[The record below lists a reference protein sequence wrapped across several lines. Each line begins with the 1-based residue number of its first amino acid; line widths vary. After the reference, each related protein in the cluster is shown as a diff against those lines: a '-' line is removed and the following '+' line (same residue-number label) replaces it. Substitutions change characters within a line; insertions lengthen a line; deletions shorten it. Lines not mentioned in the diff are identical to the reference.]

1 VKWNSKPKRK
11 IGPMPVRYVWFLS
24 MILFIGFTILGLF
37 VINIGIKPT
46 LLIYAESQTKKIG
59 ALVISKAVNREIANV
74 MDINEIIVNV
84 PTDSAEMVTTQ
95 FNTEIISR
103 VQAETTELVQ
113 EHLRAIERGDMSVL
127 QSLTDLDIDVEESGE
142 MQGIV
147 YTVPLGQASGNALL
161 GNLGPQ
167 IPIRFQAVGDVTS
180 NIKSNIREF
189 GINNAFVEINIHI
202 IVNVQIIVPFATNV
216 TTIEQD
222 IPVAMGMIQG
232 QVPEIYNVG
241 EGMAPSLEVP
251 LPAP

>member
-1 VKWNSKPKRK
+1 MKWKPKRR
-11 IGPMPVRYVWFLS
+11 IGLMPMRYVWLLS
-24 MILFIGFTILGLF
+24 MILFIGFTVLGLSL
-37 VINIGIKPT
+37 INIGIKPT
-46 LLIYAESQTKKIG
+46 LIIYAESQTKKIG

-74 MDINEIIVNV
+74 MDINEIIENV

-95 FNTEIISR
+95 FNTEIINR
-103 VQAETTELVQ
+103 VLSETTELVQ
-113 EHLRAIERGDMSVL
+113 EHLRAIERGDTSIL
-127 QSLTDLDIDVEESGE
+127 RSLTELDVEIEDSGDME
-142 MQGIV
+142 GIV
-147 YTVPLGQASGNALL
+147 YTVPLGQATGNALL

-189 GINNAFVEINIHI
+189 GINNAFVEVNIHLV
-202 IVNVQIIVPFATNV
+202 VNVRIIVPFATTV

-222 IPVAMGMIQG
+222 IPVAMGLIRG
-232 QVPEIYNVG
+232 KVPEIYNVG